1 MTIAISNTSPLL
13 YLYRIGGLAWLGHL
27 FQEVWVPDAVGDE
40 LEVGRQ
46 RGYDVPEIGGLRW
59 VKRVNPAHVPQEWL
73 ALDLGRGELATIALA
88 LEHRENVILVDGLLA
103 RRIGRA
109 AGLEV
114 WGTLRVLLEAKKH
127 GLIEQV
133 APYVGRLMD
142 AGMWLS
148 ADFRFRILRL
158 ADEVP

>member
-1 MTIAISNTSPLL
+1 MVIAVSNTFPLL

-27 FQEVWVPDAVGDE
+27 FQEVWVPNAVAEE

-46 RGYDVPEIGGLRW
+46 RGYDVPEIGGLTW
-59 VKRVNPAHVPQEWL
+59 VRCVNPAHVPQEWL

-88 LEHRENVILVDGLLA
+88 LEHRENAILVDDLLA
-103 RRIGRA
+103 RRIARV

-133 APYVGRLMD
+133 APYVGRLVD

-148 ADFRFRILRL
+148 VDLRLRILRL
-158 ADEVP
+158 ADELP